1 MKIESLKN
9 PRVKKWVRLK
19 DKKERDKMNMFL
31 VEGSHL
37 VTEEKKK
44 GVVLE
49 IITTEEK
56 KKPEFQLILLQKKS

>member
-37 VTEEKKK
+37 VTEAKKK
-44 GVVLE
+44 AL
-49 IITTEEK
+49 
-56 KKPEFQLILLQKKS
+56 F